1 MKYFHAV
8 TWIKKIK
15 NFQDDLKGID
25 IEKADK
31 KRIGAYSVAL
41 VQLKDLLDGKTN
53 MEDVFLNPDNTLRN
67 IMLLSHLDKIDSS
80 TKK

>member
-1 MKYFHAV
+1 
-8 TWIKKIK
+8 
-15 NFQDDLKGID
+15 
-25 IEKADK
+25 
-31 KRIGAYSVAL
+31 
-41 VQLKDLLDGKTN
+41 